1 MRRSTKKS
9 ICWFICL
16 ILFASVI
23 GLGAAESTESEDRI
37 VQINLETATDEELA
51 EAAAAILAEQKSRIV
66 TKLTLDPTE
75 ITVAKGKNTKITP
88 TVTDMPEGAKIS
100 KTTWATSDASIARVQ
115 NGTVTGTGGGEA
127 TITCTVLLSD
137 GLEFSE
143 TCKVKVIVAVTSLT
157 AKPNNYTLGI
167 GQSQK
172 LTIDIRPEDA
182 SVKTLLYKSDDS
194 NIVSVDS
201 NGKMTAN
208 HGGKTTITIS
218 SADGSEKS
226 TKVTVYVPSI
236 STNKTEYTVSQKT
249 GLDIKLNYYGTR
261 SNLSVSCNSRN
272 ASISHSLSGNELT
285 IHVTPNIAGNV
296 SITVADKSDQKSK
309 ATLKVTISHSAV
321 YDKVSYPAIN
331 YDQAARY
338 PSSYKGD
345 KCSFS
350 GRVLQVIDGWGS
362 KTYRISSRGRW
373 DNVVYVT
380 IKSSDITTP
389 IIDDDNVTVYGVYDG
404 NYTYTTI
411 MGASL
416 TIPSVQA
423 ERITVR

>member
-1 MRRSTKKS
+1 MRLSTKKS

-16 ILFASVI
+16 ILFVSI
-23 GLGAAESTESEDRI
+23 FGLGVAETTESEDQI
-37 VQINLETATDEELA
+37 IHINLETATDEELV
-51 EAAAAILAEQKSRIV
+51 EAATAILAEQKSRIV
-66 TKLTLDPTE
+66 TKLILDPKE

-100 KTTWATSDASIARVQ
+100 KTTWSTSDASIARVQ
-115 NGTVTGTGGGEA
+115 NGTVTGAGGGEA

-137 GLEFSE
+137 GLELSE
-143 TCKVKVIVAVTSLT
+143 TCKVKVIVAVMSLT

-172 LTIDIRPEDA
+172 LTIDIKPKDA
-182 SVKTLLYKSDDS
+182 SVKKLLYKSDDS

-201 NGKMTAN
+201 NGTMTAN

-218 SADGSEKS
+218 STDGSEKS

-236 STNKTEYTVSQKT
+236 STQKTEYTVSQKT

-261 SNLSVSCNSRN
+261 SNLSVSSNSKN
-272 ASISHSLSGNELT
+272 ATVAHSLNGNELT
-285 IHVTPNIAGNV
+285 IHVTPNIAGNA

-309 ATLKVTISHSAV
+309 VTLKVTIAHSAV

-350 GRVLQVIDGWGS
+350 GRVLQVMDGWGS
-362 KTYRISSRGRW
+362 TVYRISSRGRW

-380 IKSSDITTP
+380 IENSDITTP
-389 IIDDDNVTVYGVYDG
+389 VIDNDNVTVYGVYDG
-404 NYTYTTI
+404 NYTYTTVL
-411 MGASL
+411 GASI

-423 ERITVR
+423 ERIIVK